1 MCLLN
6 ATVSYIWFSM
16 GFNYFQRVPV
26 NKVEL
31 GNWKVIN
38 HH

>member
-1 MCLLN
+1 MQQR
-6 ATVSYIWFSM
+6 AISGWFSM